1 MSSTGIDLPGTGNQ
15 LSDLLAFITDPAAYK
30 TKLDNLEKAAKYAN
44 DRIALAGPAD
54 EILAIRADIA
64 SKQTQAAQELE
75 DAKANIADLVA
86 RATEEAAAIV
96 ADAKDQANKL
106 AAAAKTK
113 TEAADALM
121 AKALVTQTQVDAIVT
136 AAQSAQADYEAKSA
150 SLDARMAEVA
160 VLQADVNNYRAS
172 LEAKAQAFAQ
182 GL

>member
-1 MSSTGIDLPGTGNQ
+1 MSSTGINLPNTGNQ

-30 TKLDNLEKAAKYAN
+30 AKLDNLETAAKYAN

-64 SKQTQAAQELE
+64 SKQTQAEQALE
-75 DAKANIADLVA
+75 SAKATAADTVA
-86 RATEEAAAIV
+86 RATDEAVSIV
-96 ADAKDQANKL
+96 ADAKDQAKKLVDAAKVKTSTADTLMDNALAAQKAVDTAL
-106 AAAAKTK
+106 AAA
-113 TEAADALM
+113 
-121 AKALVTQTQVDAIVT
+121 T
-136 AAQSAQADYEAKSA
+136 AAQTDYEAKSA

-160 VLQADVNNYRAS
+160 VLQANVNKYRTS